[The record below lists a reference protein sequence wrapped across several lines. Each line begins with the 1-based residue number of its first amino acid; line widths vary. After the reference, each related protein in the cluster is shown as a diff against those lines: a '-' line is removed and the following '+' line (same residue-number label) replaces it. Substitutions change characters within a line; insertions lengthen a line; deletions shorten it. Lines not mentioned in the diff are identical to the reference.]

1 MAKLLL
7 LFAYPALEKSRV
19 HATLLKRVQQISDT
33 TITDLY
39 QQYPFFD
46 IDIHR
51 EQALLLADGIFVFKL
66 IECSNIT

>member
-7 LFAYPALEKSRV
+7 LFAYPALEKLRV

-39 QQYPFFD
+39 QQYSFFD
-46 IDIHR
+46 VDIHR
-51 EQALLLADGIFVFKL
+51 EQAPLLAHDIFVFKL